1 MKAKPVIIIVITLII
16 GFILGILTSAQI
28 RYNRLKPVRMFFSEE
43 RFRNGFYEVIKP
55 DEKQKETIDNLLT
68 KYGKVNGDL
77 QNDIRRKLDSTM
89 KEFWKELEPNLT
101 SEQLAR
107 LKDMENKR
115 MEMIRSGR
123 LGQRDSSDFR
133 DNRRMGPPNMDR
145 RQPFRGP
152 GRQMEDHRDTARLQ
166 DNKE

>member
-1 MKAKPVIIIVITLII
+1 MKAKPVIIVVITLII

-55 DEKQKETIDNLLT
+55 DEKQKETIDKLLS
-68 KYGKVNGDL
+68 KYGQVNGDL

-89 KEFWKELEPNLT
+89 KEFWKELEPNL
-101 SEQLAR
+101 SKEQLAR
-107 LKDMENKR
+107 LKEIENKR

-123 LGQRDSSDFR
+123 LGPRDSSDFR

-145 RQPFRGP
+145 RPQFRGP
-152 GRQMEDHRDTARLQ
+152 GRPREDHRDTARLQ